1 MNLLPIAVAF
11 ALLVASLGQ
20 WGLMHETLRNF
31 GLLTFLGLPGFEV
44 AMLLGLEG
52 HPGHSPLAPFA
63 EFFSNALLYF
73 VVCYIAFSFLRKLR
87 KRWPPSEEI
96 ERRIYDNR

>member
-44 AMLLGLEG
+44 AMLLGLKG
-52 HPGHSPLAPFA
+52 HPGHFPLAPFV

-73 VVCYIAFSFLRKLR
+73 VVGYIAFSFLRKLR

-96 ERRIYDNR
+96 ERRVYDNR